1 MRKILKPLF
10 SKKIISFLIFLV
22 QILFILT
29 TIDKLNPVFEYLYR
43 FATFLSIVAILW
55 EINRDVS
62 PNFKIIWI
70 ALFAIFPLFGL
81 FLYLYVHM
89 DLLNFEIRRVINDIN
104 KRTKEYVKGMG
115 DTLSAISEKEFE
127 EYGIFKY
134 LYNEANAPCFSN
146 SDVTYFKVGEEMFK
160 NLIKDVESAQ
170 IELKNLLIEKLNANK
185 VEFEYPLIITI
196 VGVNGVGK
204 TTSIAKMTKYFQKE
218 KKSVLL
224 AAGDTFRA
232 AATEQLNMWAER
244 LKTKIVK
251 QGEGADSAAVVFD
264 AVHSMKAKD
273 TDVLIVDTAG
283 RLHTKTNLMKE
294 LEKINNVATREYPE
308 AKRLNLIVLDASI
321 GQNSIAQVKAFKD
334 SVNIDGII
342 LTKLDGTAK
351 GGVVYPIINE
361 LKVPII
367 FTGFGETVDDLAVFD
382 PESFVDKILM

>member
-1 MRKILKPLF
+1 M
-10 SKKIISFLIFLV
+10 
-22 QILFILT
+22 
-29 TIDKLNPVFEYLYR
+29 
-43 FATFLSIVAILW
+43 
-55 EINRDVS
+55 
-62 PNFKIIWI
+62 
-70 ALFAIFPLFGL
+70 
-81 FLYLYVHM
+81 
-89 DLLNFEIRRVINDIN
+89 
-104 KRTKEYVKGMG
+104 
-115 DTLSAISEKEFE
+115 
-127 EYGIFKY
+127 GIFKKFFDKLKY
-134 LYNEANAPCFSN
+134 TFKRTELDDDFYDELESILVS
-146 SDVTYFKVGEEMFK
+146 SDMGAETAMDIMDELRDICKEK
-160 NLIKDVESAQ
+160 LIKDVESAQ

-185 VEFEYPLIITI
+185 VVFEYPLIITV

-218 KKSVLL
+218 KKSVIL

-367 FTGFGETVDDLAVFD
+367 FTGFGESVDDLAVFD

>member
-1 MRKILKPLF
+1 M
-10 SKKIISFLIFLV
+10 
-22 QILFILT
+22 
-29 TIDKLNPVFEYLYR
+29 
-43 FATFLSIVAILW
+43 
-55 EINRDVS
+55 
-62 PNFKIIWI
+62 
-70 ALFAIFPLFGL
+70 
-81 FLYLYVHM
+81 
-89 DLLNFEIRRVINDIN
+89 
-104 KRTKEYVKGMG
+104 
-115 DTLSAISEKEFE
+115 
-127 EYGIFKY
+127 GIFKKFFEKLKY
-134 LYNEANAPCFSN
+134 TFKRTELDDDFYDELESILVT
-146 SDVTYFKVGEEMFK
+146 SDMGAETAMDIMDELRDICKEK
-160 NLIKDVESAQ
+160 LIKDTERAQ
-170 IELKNLLIEKLNANK
+170 IELKNLLIEKLNAEK
-185 VEFEYPLIITI
+185 VNFEYPLIITI

-204 TTSIAKMTKYFQKE
+204 TTSIAKMTKYFLKE

-232 AATEQLNMWAER
+232 AATEQLNTWAER
-244 LKTKIVK
+244 LKVKIVK

-294 LEKINNVATREYPE
+294 LEKINSVATREYPE

-367 FTGFGETVDDLAVFD
+367 FTGFGEGVDDLAVFD

>member
-1 MRKILKPLF
+1 M
-10 SKKIISFLIFLV
+10 
-22 QILFILT
+22 
-29 TIDKLNPVFEYLYR
+29 
-43 FATFLSIVAILW
+43 
-55 EINRDVS
+55 
-62 PNFKIIWI
+62 
-70 ALFAIFPLFGL
+70 
-81 FLYLYVHM
+81 
-89 DLLNFEIRRVINDIN
+89 
-104 KRTKEYVKGMG
+104 
-115 DTLSAISEKEFE
+115 
-127 EYGIFKY
+127 GIFKKFFDKLKY
-134 LYNEANAPCFSN
+134 TFKRTELDDDFYDELESILVS
-146 SDVTYFKVGEEMFK
+146 SDMGAETAMDIMDELRDICKEK
-160 NLIKDVESAQ
+160 LIKDVESAQ
-170 IELKNLLIEKLNANK
+170 IELKNLLIHKLNANK

-264 AVHSMKAKD
+264 AVHSMKAKE

>member
-1 MRKILKPLF
+1 M
-10 SKKIISFLIFLV
+10 
-22 QILFILT
+22 
-29 TIDKLNPVFEYLYR
+29 
-43 FATFLSIVAILW
+43 
-55 EINRDVS
+55 
-62 PNFKIIWI
+62 
-70 ALFAIFPLFGL
+70 
-81 FLYLYVHM
+81 
-89 DLLNFEIRRVINDIN
+89 
-104 KRTKEYVKGMG
+104 
-115 DTLSAISEKEFE
+115 
-127 EYGIFKY
+127 GIFKKFFDKLKY
-134 LYNEANAPCFSN
+134 TFKKTELNDDFYDELESILIS
-146 SDVTYFKVGEEMFK
+146 SDMGAETALDIMDELRDICKEK
-160 NLIKDVESAQ
+160 LIKDIERAQ

-185 VEFEYPLIITI
+185 VEFSYPLIITV

-264 AVHSMKAKD
+264 AVHSMKAKE

-294 LEKINNVATREYPE
+294 LEKINNVATREFPE

-367 FTGFGETVDDLAVFD
+367 FTGFGETVDDFAVFD

>member
-1 MRKILKPLF
+1 M
-10 SKKIISFLIFLV
+10 
-22 QILFILT
+22 
-29 TIDKLNPVFEYLYR
+29 
-43 FATFLSIVAILW
+43 
-55 EINRDVS
+55 
-62 PNFKIIWI
+62 
-70 ALFAIFPLFGL
+70 
-81 FLYLYVHM
+81 
-89 DLLNFEIRRVINDIN
+89 
-104 KRTKEYVKGMG
+104 
-115 DTLSAISEKEFE
+115 
-127 EYGIFKY
+127 GIFKKFFDKLKY
-134 LYNEANAPCFSN
+134 TFKKTELDDDFYDELESILVS
-146 SDVTYFKVGEEMFK
+146 SDMGVETAMDIMDELRDVCKAK
-160 NLIKDVESAQ
+160 LIKDTERAQ
-170 IELKNLLIEKLNANK
+170 IELKNLLIEKLNAEK
-185 VEFEYPLIITI
+185 VEFSYPLIITV

-204 TTSIAKMTKYFQKE
+204 TTSIAKMTKYFIKE
-218 KKSVLL
+218 KKSVIL

-361 LKVPII
+361 LKVPIL
-367 FTGFGETVDDLAVFD
+367 FTGFGEGVDDLSVFD

>member
-1 MRKILKPLF
+1 M
-10 SKKIISFLIFLV
+10 
-22 QILFILT
+22 
-29 TIDKLNPVFEYLYR
+29 
-43 FATFLSIVAILW
+43 
-55 EINRDVS
+55 
-62 PNFKIIWI
+62 
-70 ALFAIFPLFGL
+70 
-81 FLYLYVHM
+81 
-89 DLLNFEIRRVINDIN
+89 
-104 KRTKEYVKGMG
+104 
-115 DTLSAISEKEFE
+115 
-127 EYGIFKY
+127 GIFKKFFDKLKY
-134 LYNEANAPCFSN
+134 TFKKTELDDDFYDELESILVS
-146 SDVTYFKVGEEMFK
+146 SDMGVETAMDIMDELRDICKEK
-160 NLIKDVESAQ
+160 LIKDTERAQ
-170 IELKNLLIEKLNANK
+170 VELKNLLIEKLNAEK
-185 VEFEYPLIITI
+185 VEFSYPLIITV

-204 TTSIAKMTKYFQKE
+204 TTSIAKMTKYFIKE
-218 KKSVLL
+218 KKSVIL

-244 LKTKIVK
+244 LKTKIIK

-264 AVHSMKAKD
+264 AVHSMKAKE

-361 LKVPII
+361 LKVPIL
-367 FTGFGETVDDLAVFD
+367 FTGFGEGVDDLSVFD
-382 PESFVDKILM
+382 PVSFVDKILM

>member
-1 MRKILKPLF
+1 M
-10 SKKIISFLIFLV
+10 
-22 QILFILT
+22 
-29 TIDKLNPVFEYLYR
+29 
-43 FATFLSIVAILW
+43 
-55 EINRDVS
+55 
-62 PNFKIIWI
+62 
-70 ALFAIFPLFGL
+70 
-81 FLYLYVHM
+81 
-89 DLLNFEIRRVINDIN
+89 
-104 KRTKEYVKGMG
+104 
-115 DTLSAISEKEFE
+115 
-127 EYGIFKY
+127 GIFKKFFDKLKY
-134 LYNEANAPCFSN
+134 TFKHTELDDDFYDELESILVS
-146 SDVTYFKVGEEMFK
+146 SDMGVETAMDIMDELRDICKHK
-160 NLIKDVESAQ
+160 LIKDTESAQ
-170 IELKNLLIEKLNANK
+170 IELKNLLIEKLNAEEVK
-185 VEFEYPLIITI
+185 FEYPLIITI

-204 TTSIAKMTKYFQKE
+204 TTSIAKITKYFQKE
-218 KKSVLL
+218 KKSVIL

-264 AVHSMKAKD
+264 AVHSMKAKN

-351 GGVVYPIINE
+351 GGVVYSIINE
-361 LKVPII
+361 LKVPIM
-367 FTGFGETVDDLAVFD
+367 FTGFGEGVDDLAVFD
-382 PESFVDKILM
+382 PVSFVDKILM